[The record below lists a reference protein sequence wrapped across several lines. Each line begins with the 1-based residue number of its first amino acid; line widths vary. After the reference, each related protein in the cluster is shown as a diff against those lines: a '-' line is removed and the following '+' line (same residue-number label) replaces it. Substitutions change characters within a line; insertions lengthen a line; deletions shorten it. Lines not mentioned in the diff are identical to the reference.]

1 MFFIFLGFF
10 SGSILYSYHLPKIF
24 KHIDIV
30 IESDDHNPGTFN
42 AVKKAGLPIGLLCL
56 FLDTSKGFFPVF
68 LSVLYIEKTT
78 LLFAFILSAPVF
90 GHAIAVF
97 YKNIQGGK
105 AIATSFGVLLALI
118 PGSYVVFILAF
129 WYIVFSAIIKIH
141 PNEKRTVITF
151 FVFSITSLLLCF
163 FVVNIPVT
171 LGCFIISAI
180 VMYRN
185 RYFIPEDENS
195 LSEKKHSALK
205 MRSH

>member
-1 MFFIFLGFF
+1 M
-10 SGSILYSYHLPKIF
+10 
-24 KHIDIV
+24 
-30 IESDDHNPGTFN
+30 
-42 AVKKAGLPIGLLCL
+42 
-56 FLDTSKGFFPVF
+56 
-68 LSVLYIEKTT
+68 
-78 LLFAFILSAPVF
+78 
-90 GHAIAVF
+90 
-97 YKNIQGGK
+97 
-105 AIATSFGVLLALI
+105 
-118 PGSYVVFILAF
+118 VFILAF

-195 LSEKKHSALK
+195 LSEKKTLRIKNAESLNT
-205 MRSH
+205 